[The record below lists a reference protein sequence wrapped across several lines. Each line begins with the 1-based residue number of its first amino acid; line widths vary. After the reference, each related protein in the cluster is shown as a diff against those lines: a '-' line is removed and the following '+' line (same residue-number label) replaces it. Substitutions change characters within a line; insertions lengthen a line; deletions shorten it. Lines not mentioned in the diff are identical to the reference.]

1 MNLNSNQELDKLNS
15 QIKEMTKIKVLGISY
30 TKITEIPD
38 SIADLSDLV
47 QLYCYGTPLV
57 EPNMTL
63 ANQGTKAI

>member
-1 MNLNSNQELDKLNS
+1 
-15 QIKEMTKIKVLGISY
+15 MTKIKVLGISY